1 LTLIES
7 SFRDIR
13 MVQSGHGMSAYTAK
27 GIASMNGPAN
37 RLFRSKWIV
46 LALSCVATGCQSVT
60 QQKFAWSFPPI
71 PDDAE
76 ARPLVASEDGSLPP
90 LPTNFA
96 RSDPQATSPFG
107 KYPEAAGAGEAVATY
122 SGANAPKYDPSLV
135 RTSAVI
141 ASNDG
146 TSPAPVA
153 SLPTLAQTPDLPEQ
167 RTNQPGIEPAKPIF
181 SLKEGVASKP
191 LDQPASESVPPPP
204 VEPVRNALVALDPRT
219 TRQVVKNIVG
229 ATDDLIRTGTETS
242 DDDPLEIPGAN
253 IRHIRD
259 LRSGTVGSPI
269 PVDEALSKRIG
280 KSRSEPVRPPIEVL
294 ADELPR
300 STKASQVPQLVIPKA
315 AICKSVDGRGRF
327 SALPAQMR
335 SPGSTVL
342 IYWEMDGLTR
352 DTTSR
357 SAAFTAVVEL
367 MSPDGDEILASV
379 RENVRDASPAPAEGD
394 FAALRWQIPA
404 EIDPGDYRI
413 RINVT
418 EESTKKTATNQ
429 IELSLDRGPVASR
442 LILP

>member
-1 LTLIES
+1 
-7 SFRDIR
+7 
-13 MVQSGHGMSAYTAK
+13 
-27 GIASMNGPAN
+27 MNGPAN

-46 LALSCVATGCQSVT
+46 LGLSCVATGCQSVT
-60 QQKFAWSFPPI
+60 QQKLAWSFPPI
-71 PDDAE
+71 PDEAE

-90 LPTNFA
+90 LPTNFD
-96 RSDPQATSPFG
+96 RSDPRATSPYG
-107 KYPEAAGAGEAVATY
+107 KYPETAGAGESVATY

-141 ASNDG
+141 ASGDG
-146 TSPAPVA
+146 TSPAPVS
-153 SLPTLAQTPDLPEQ
+153 SLPTLAKT
-167 RTNQPGIEPAKPIF
+167 PGIEPAKPIF

-191 LDQPASESVPPPP
+191 LDQPASEPVPPPP
-204 VEPVRNALVALDPRT
+204 DEPVRNTLVALDPRT

-242 DDDPLEIPGAN
+242 DDDPLEIPGAST
-253 IRHIRD
+253 RRIRD
-259 LRSGTVGSPI
+259 LRSGSGGSPI

-280 KSRSEPVRPPIEVL
+280 ISRSEPVRPPIEVL